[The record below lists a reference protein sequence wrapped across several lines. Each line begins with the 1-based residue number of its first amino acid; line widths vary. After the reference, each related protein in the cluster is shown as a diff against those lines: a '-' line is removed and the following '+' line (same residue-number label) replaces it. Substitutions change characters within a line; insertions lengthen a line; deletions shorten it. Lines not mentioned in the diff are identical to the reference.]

1 MLNACCVTKGAVPN
15 FFLKKPWSLFQG
27 SLACSIAHFV
37 QYGWKC
43 LVLFSVKNGI
53 KALLE
58 ACRQKVI
65 QWRSKLDN

>member
-43 LVLFSVKNGI
+43 LVLFLNYDLI
-53 KALLE
+53 FYAL
-58 ACRQKVI
+58 QKSGRLVA
-65 QWRSKLDN
+65 Q